1 MNISKYSKRKYC
13 EISYRDRFI
22 SCYIHVYKSN
32 SVQPGEQLTMGKLI
46 GFIEIHI
53 NVNQV
58 FWKLHKRGAMLWG
71 KKTMLHT
78 WYLSRIPRIY
88 LCKSFLAG
96 VNFYRFNAKNWHFRQ
111 ILREKV
117 AFFTDLTRKIGVF
130 RCKFYSSKI
139 LSV

>member
-13 EISYRDRFI
+13 EISYRYRFI

-58 FWKLHKRGAMLWG
+58 F
-71 KKTMLHT
+71 
-78 WYLSRIPRIY
+78 
-88 LCKSFLAG
+88 
-96 VNFYRFNAKNWHFRQ
+96 
-111 ILREKV
+111 
-117 AFFTDLTRKIGVF
+117 
-130 RCKFYSSKI
+130 
-139 LSV
+139 